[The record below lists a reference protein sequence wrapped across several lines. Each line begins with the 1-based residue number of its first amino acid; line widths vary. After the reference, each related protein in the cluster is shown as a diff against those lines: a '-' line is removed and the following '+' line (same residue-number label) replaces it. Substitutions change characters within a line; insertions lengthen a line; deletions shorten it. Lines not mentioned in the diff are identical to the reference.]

1 MNRKSTSRRNFL
13 KYSGAGLTG
22 LVAFSISPR
31 ITAQNK
37 DLRLYVGTYTS
48 GESVGIYRCAFDQR
62 SGDIR
67 ITGETGGI
75 NNPSYLAITDSGEY
89 LYSVNESDDY
99 RDTGGGAV
107 SAFAVDQATGDLT
120 FINQQSS
127 QGGWPCYIASTR
139 SGNTVLA
146 ANYKDGTVAVFP
158 TGSDGRLKEA
168 SDLEQHQGSGPNSR
182 RQEGPHAH
190 CIVLS
195 PDEKFALS
203 ADLGADKIMIYQ
215 LRQRRNQLVP
225 ADQAFI
231 RTEPGAGPRHLVF
244 HPGGK
249 HVFVINELNAT
260 ITSYDYNQKSGELS
274 EIQTVPALPSDFTM
288 SNTSADIHISP
299 DGRFVYASNRGHD
312 SIVVYQIN
320 PADGNMTY
328 VEHENRD
335 ISRPR
340 NFVISPDGAFVLVA
354 NQDANSIVVFQR
366 NANDGKLHHT
376 GIMIDVP
383 APVCLK
389 FV

>member
-1 MNRKSTSRRNFL
+1 MNNKYASRRNFL
-13 KYSGAGLTG
+13 KYAGAGLTG
-22 LVAFSISPR
+22 IVASGIFPLLR
-31 ITAQNK
+31 AQDK
-37 DLRLYVGTYTS
+37 ELRLYVGTYTS
-48 GESVGIYRCAFDQR
+48 GDSVGIYQCSFNTGTGQLRL
-62 SGDIR
+62 
-67 ITGETGGI
+67 TGETGGI
-75 NNPSYLAITDSGEY
+75 NNPSYLAVTPSGDY

-107 SAFAVDQATGDLT
+107 SAFAVDKASGDLT

-127 QGGWPCYIASTR
+127 QGGWPCYITTTK
-139 SGNTVLA
+139 SGNTVLT

-158 TGSDGRLKEA
+158 TRNDGGLKEA

-195 PDEKFALS
+195 PDEKYALS

-260 ITSYDYNQKSGELS
+260 ITSYDYNQKSGDLS
-274 EIQTVPALPSDFTM
+274 EIQTVSALPRDFSD

-320 PADGNMTY
+320 PADGKMTY

-340 NFVISPDGAFVLVA
+340 NFVISADGLYVLVA
-354 NQDANSIVVFQR
+354 NRATNSIVVFQR
-366 NANDGKLHHT
+366 DADSGKLHHT
-376 GIMIDVP
+376 GMVADVP